1 MVTEEIE
8 SPRAN
13 APQNG
18 LQWSQLRRR
27 LAVCRQCEGVTQ
39 VTNGKVSRPVFTNK
53 SNFCLVA
60 DKLNHIFSNQFHID
74 TSMNVMKLLFAI
86 DREKM
91 FKLRTNFLKSKEG
104 SDAIS
109 AGELKGEERLFISL
123 LDTHLLNTTMF
134 LPRKSLIK
142 VGEQFE
148 EAYFLVS
155 GEVQIKQ
162 GEKLYKLGAGSVLG
176 LSEGMA
182 GLPSKYT
189 AITLSSIQVKIIPFH
204 KLEARMNSLPPELK
218 AILVTIIKRNLAS

>member
-1 MVTEEIE
+1 M
-8 SPRAN
+8 
-13 APQNG
+13 
-18 LQWSQLRRR
+18 
-27 LAVCRQCEGVTQ
+27 
-39 VTNGKVSRPVFTNK
+39 
-53 SNFCLVA
+53 
-60 DKLNHIFSNQFHID
+60 HID
-74 TSMNVMKLLFAI
+74 TPMTDMKLLFAV
-86 DREKM
+86 DHEKL
-91 FKLRTNFLKSKEG
+91 FKLRTNFLQSKEG
-104 SDAIS
+104 TDAIS

-134 LPRKSLIK
+134 LPQKSLIQ

-204 KLEARMNSLPPELK
+204 KLDARMNVLPPELK
-218 AILVTIIKRNLAS
+218 AILVTIVKRNLAA